1 MRKISVFDVI
11 GPIMIGPSSSHTA
24 GALRI
29 SQVAYKIFKDEIKEA
44 KFTLYGSFSQ
54 TYKGHGTDRALI
66 GGIIGFDTENEKIKN
81 SFELANEKGISVKFE
96 IGEMDPDMHP
106 NTVEI
111 DLKGEQKTLSIM
123 GESIGG
129 GAIIIK
135 KINGIDVKFTGE
147 YTTVIV
153 QQTDKP
159 GVAAHITKV
168 LTEQGINIAFM
179 SIFRESMGEKAFTVL
194 ELDEKIKPDLLDEL
208 KNSPNINDVFLVEM

>member
-66 GGIIGFDTENEKIKN
+66 GGILGFDTENEKIKN

-208 KNSPNINDVFLVEM
+208 KNNPNINDVFLVEM

>member
-66 GGIIGFDTENEKIKN
+66 GGILGFDTENEKIKN

-179 SIFRESMGEKAFTVL
+179 SIFRESMGEKAFTIL
-194 ELDEKIKPDLLDEL
+194 ELDEKIKPDLLDGL

>member
-66 GGIIGFDTENEKIKN
+66 GGILGFDTENEKIKN

>member
-66 GGIIGFDTENEKIKN
+66 GGILGFDTENEKIKN
-81 SFELANEKGISVKFE
+81 SFELTNEKGISVKFE

-208 KNSPNINDVFLVEM
+208 KNNPNINDVFLVEM

>member
-1 MRKISVFDVI
+1 MKKISVFDVI

-29 SQVAYKIFKDEIKEA
+29 SQVAYKIFKDEIEEA
-44 KFTLYGSFSQ
+44 KFILYGSFSQ

-66 GGIIGFDTENEKIKN
+66 GGILGFDTENEKIKN
-81 SFELANEKGISVKFE
+81 SLELAEEKGINVKFE
-96 IGEMDPDMHP
+96 IGETDPDMHP

-111 DLKGEQKTLSIM
+111 YLKGKQKTLSIM

-129 GAIIIK
+129 GAIIIT

-153 QQTDKP
+153 QQIDKP

-168 LTEQGINIAFM
+168 LTEQNINIAFM
-179 SIFRESMGEKAFTVL
+179 SIFRETMGEKAFTVL
-194 ELDEKIKPDLLDEL
+194 ELDEKINVDLLDEL
-208 KNSPNINDVFLVEM
+208 KNNPNINDIFLVEM

>member
-66 GGIIGFDTENEKIKN
+66 GGILGFDTENEKIKN

-111 DLKGEQKTLSIM
+111 DLKGEQKTLSLM

>member
-44 KFTLYGSFSQ
+44 NFTLYGSFSQ

-66 GGIIGFDTENEKIKN
+66 GGILGFNTENEKIKN
-81 SFELANEKGISVKFE
+81 SFELAKEKGISISFE

-153 QQTDKP
+153 QQIDKP

-194 ELDEKIKPDLLDEL
+194 ELDEKMKPDLLDEL

>member
-66 GGIIGFDTENEKIKN
+66 GGILGFDTENEKIKN
-81 SFELANEKGISVKFE
+81 SFELTNEKGISVKFE